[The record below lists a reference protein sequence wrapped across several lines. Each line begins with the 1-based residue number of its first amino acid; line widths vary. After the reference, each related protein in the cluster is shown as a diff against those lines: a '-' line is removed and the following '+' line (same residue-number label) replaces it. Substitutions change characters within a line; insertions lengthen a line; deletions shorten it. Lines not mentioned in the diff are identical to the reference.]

1 MWNIIFVAA
10 VFVTAALLAWG
21 IINLIFQAKTLIKS
35 TVSENTMLDTIKD
48 HIGQYQYLNN
58 VWVMVGLVAI
68 FLLGMYLLGNPIPA
82 LVACIMLGVIPSQ
95 IMFSRD
101 RKQKEKNLEQF
112 AVALRIFTGEYTATK
127 QISHGLKRVG
137 EKVPDPVGKIFREAH
152 SLIVYGE
159 SPDKVYKQMA
169 KKLNI
174 SHAQVFASILAQAGQ
189 QGAGIIPV
197 LEDITKKVRS
207 AQKISKDNSSEING
221 DRFIGLCLSLMP
233 LPVFFVLQKAFPE
246 TSLFLTN
253 TPTGRIIIT
262 ISFLSVIVWFLLDRL
277 LTE

>member
-10 VFVTAALLAWG
+10 VFITAVLLIWG
-21 IINLIFQAKTLIKS
+21 IMNLIFQAKAVIKS
-35 TVSENTMLDTIKD
+35 TVLENNVLDTVKD
-48 HIGQYQYLNN
+48 YIGQYQYLNN
-58 VWVMVGLVAI
+58 VWVMAGLIVI
-68 FLLGMYLLGNPIPA
+68 FLLGMYLFENPIPA
-82 LVACIMLGVIPSQ
+82 LAACIMLGVIPSQ
-95 IMFSRD
+95 IMFSRE
-101 RKQKEKNLEQF
+101 RKQQEKVLEQF

-127 QISHGLKRVG
+127 QINHGLRRVG

-189 QGAGIIPV
+189 QGAAIIPI
-197 LEDITKKVRS
+197 LEDTTRNVRS
-207 AQKISKDNSSEING
+207 AQKMSKDNSSEIDG

-233 LPVFFVLQKAFPE
+233 LPVFLVLQNAFPE
-246 TSLFLTN
+246 TSSFLVD
-253 TPTGRIIIT
+253 TPTGRIIVT
-262 ISFLSVIVWFLLDRL
+262 ISFLSVIIWFLLDRL